1 MLIFIDNVA
10 HTYTS
15 KKVVLAIDGF
25 YYRKLQLFKVQRTK
39 YPGPPRPTAFMLPT
53 KS

>member
-25 YYRKLQLFKVQRTK
+25 YYRKLQLFKVQKTK
-39 YPGPPRPTAFMLPT
+39 FPGPPRPTAFILPT
-53 KS
+53 KF